1 MSHRVRRSS
10 TTMLGAS
17 LLALVLAAICT
28 RPALQAVAEDLP
40 PPAIQVGAALG
51 DTRAAFA
58 QSLAF
63 RADRLIADSTHAAM
77 GWLAGTE
84 PVSYRAQGALRLR
97 LTLRATGS
105 DVVAR
110 DLGDTLIFGGNLAT
124 HPFPVNINLR
134 GVPNGDYEYVADVG
148 EGETSIRTLTV
159 PVKLV
164 AGLDA
169 QQADVERRLAPIAGH
184 DSAKASIR
192 YPFDLARVINLGKR
206 VFGSGA
212 GNPEFGLNQAGEPTL
227 YDFGAGLKKS
237 GELLA
242 ALEAGRDPV
251 WRAGGEMVR
260 HYYMPEADEILPY
273 RVFVPSTWDGKSAL
287 PLVFILHGNS
297 RDQDFYFYRDGRII
311 PRTAEHHGFMLVGPL
326 GYSPNGS
333 YNYVPYGRAA
343 GPRGVAGA
351 AAVPQV
357 FGPLP
362 PAPAGRRGGRAAGGF
377 GGVNGSVTP
386 ALVRSEWSE
395 LDTMHVF
402 NLIRQEYP
410 VDPTRTFLLGYS
422 AGGQGAH
429 YLGPKFAEQWAAI
442 AIGGSNATAGEGYPF
457 ARLKATPMMIFCGTE
472 DAPNLGRSR
481 DMVTALQQHGVPAV
495 LKEYAGATHDSAPSA
510 ATPDIFTFFA
520 ANGRK

>member
-1 MSHRVRRSS
+1 MSHGAYALTRLGVA
-10 TTMLGAS
+10 LVAGAS
-17 LLALVLAAICT
+17 VSMTPHAQTAA
-28 RPALQAVAEDLP
+28 PASQNGVVVRETAPE
-40 PPAIQVGAALG
+40 
-51 DTRAAFA
+51 RFS

-63 RADRLIADSTHAAM
+63 RTDRLIADQTHGLM
-77 GWLAGTE
+77 GWLAQSE
-84 PVSYRAQGALRLR
+84 PAPYRSGAALRLKVALHTAGAEAR
-97 LTLRATGS
+97 L
-105 DVVAR
+105 VK
-110 DLGDTLIFGGNLAT
+110 DLSTTFIFGGNLAT
-124 HPFPVNINLR
+124 HPFPVNIDLR
-134 GVPNGDYEYVADVG
+134 GAPDGDYQYFAELWDSA
-148 EGETSIRTLTV
+148 TLIRSFRV

-169 QQADVERRLAPIAGH
+169 RQADVERRLTRITGH

-206 VFGSGA
+206 VFGSGT

-227 YDFGAGLKKS
+227 YDFAAGMTRS
-237 GELLA
+237 VDLLA
-242 ALEAGRDPV
+242 ALEAGTDPV
-251 WRAGGEMVR
+251 WRARGEMVR

-273 RVFVPSTWDGKSAL
+273 RVFVPSTWDGKAAL

-311 PRTAEHHGFMLVGPL
+311 PRTAEQHGFMLVGPL
-326 GYSPNGS
+326 GYAPNGG

-343 GPRGVAGA
+343 GPRGVA
-351 AAVPQV
+351 AAVAAPQV
-357 FGPLP
+357 FGPQP
-362 PAPAGRRGGRAAGGF
+362 PAPAGRRGGRAAGGY

-402 NLIRQEYP
+402 DLIRQEYP
-410 VDPTRTFLLGYS
+410 IDPKRTFLFGYS

-429 YLGPKFAEQWAAI
+429 YLGPKYIDNWAAI

-457 ARLKATPMMIFCGTE
+457 ARLRGTPMLIFCGTD
-472 DAPNLGRSR
+472 DAPNLVRSR
-481 DMVTALQQHGVPAV
+481 DMVTALRQNGVPAV

-510 ATPDIFTFFA
+510 ATPDVFTFFA

>member
-1 MSHRVRRSS
+1 MSHRVRRWS

-28 RPALQAVAEDLP
+28 RPAVQAAADDLLP
-40 PPAIQVGAALG
+40 SATQGGNTPDI
-51 DTRAAFA
+51 RAAFG

-63 RADRLIADSTHAAM
+63 RSDRLIVDPTHAAM
-77 GWLAGTE
+77 GWLAQTE
-84 PVSYRAQGALRLR
+84 PVPYQAQGALRLR
-97 LTLRATGS
+97 LTLRATGT
-105 DVVAR
+105 DAVAR

-134 GVPNGDYEYVADVG
+134 GVPDGDYQYVADIR
-148 EGETSIRTLTV
+148 EGDTSIRSLTT

-169 QQADVERRLAPIAGH
+169 QQADLERRLARIAGH

-206 VFGSGA
+206 VFGSGT

-227 YDFGAGLKKS
+227 YDFAAGMKRS
-237 GELLA
+237 AQLLA
-242 ALEAGRDPV
+242 GLEAGKDPV

-273 RVFVPSTWDGKSAL
+273 RVFVPSTWNGRSAL

-311 PRTAEHHGFMLVGPL
+311 PRTAEQHGFMLVGPL
-326 GYSPNGS
+326 GYSPNGG
-333 YNYVPYGRAA
+333 YNYVPYGRAT
-343 GPRGVAGA
+343 GPRGASGA
-351 AAVPQV
+351 AATPQV
-357 FGPLP
+357 FGPQP

-386 ALVRSEWSE
+386 GLVRSEWSE

-402 NLIRQEYP
+402 NLIKQEYP
-410 VDPTRTFLLGYS
+410 IDPKRTFLLGYS

-429 YLGPKFAEQWAAI
+429 YLGPKFADHWAAI

-457 ARLKATPMMIFCGTE
+457 ARLSDTPMMIFCGTE

-481 DMVTALQQHGVPAV
+481 DMATALRQNGVPAV